1 LFVRQDISTRSLK
14 IQRYVATIFP
24 KNKDNTRD
32 ILQSDAKSAF
42 FEELEGGTREYI
54 LTLSSIITDSK
65 MKGSPVCCQL
75 FERIFSK
82 PASLKFG
89 RYRKPQK

>member
-1 LFVRQDISTRSLK
+1 
-14 IQRYVATIFP
+14 VATIFP

-65 MKGSPVCCQL
+65 MKGSPECVANSLQK
-75 FERIFSK
+75 FS
-82 PASLKFG
+82 ASPSCISILLLCKTSKVST
-89 RYRKPQK
+89 RKNTKL

>member
-65 MKGSPVCCQL
+65 MKGSPECIANS
-75 FERIFSK
+75 F
-82 PASLKFG
+82 
-89 RYRKPQK
+89 

>member
-1 LFVRQDISTRSLK
+1 VFERQDISTRSLK

-65 MKGSPVCCQL
+65 MKGSSECTAN
-75 FERIFSK
+75 FF
-82 PASLKFG
+82 
-89 RYRKPQK
+89 